1 MYAIYKVEV
10 LIKAD
15 IEKGT
20 MLAKVIKDIDNLPS
34 GRVDFIE
41 DENYLT
47 PTEKFLP
54 PTKEEATMEIF
65 SDSGTL
71 LYTNKVDAEQPKI

>member
-20 MLAKVIKDIDNLPS
+20 MLEKVIKNIDNLPS

-54 PTKEEATMEIF
+54 PTKDEATMKIF
-65 SDSGTL
+65 SDTGIL
-71 LYTNKVDAEQPKI
+71 LYTNIVTDKTI

>member
-15 IEKGT
+15 IEPGT
-20 MLAKVIKDIDNLPS
+20 PLARVIKEIENLPS
-34 GRVDFIE
+34 GRVNFIE

-47 PTEKFLP
+47 PTEKFIQP
-54 PTKEEATMEIF
+54 SKEEATMQIF
-65 SDSGTL
+65 SDTDVL
-71 LYTNKVDAEQPKI
+71 LYTNKIEVNDDN